1 LAHNCGSPRQTVGHS
16 FGNQQIN
23 VTPPSVTEASFYRV
37 AALFLANGAA
47 LSQEVADGKINVQ
60 SACALNTLYFA
71 MKIMKIMAHVEY
83 KRHAPLSR
91 SLEIKRESDSYLFL
105 FYIIC
110 CA

>member
-1 LAHNCGSPRQTVGHS
+1 MPR
-16 FGNQQIN
+16 
-23 VTPPSVTEASFYRV
+23 SVTKTSFYSA

-71 MKIMKIMAHVEY
+71 MKIMVHIEY
-83 KRHAPLSR
+83 KIHAPLSR
-91 SLEIKRESDSYLFL
+91 SLAIKRESERNLFL
-105 FYIIC
+105 VHIIC